1 MASSSTLPAMQI
13 TDATLY
19 LPISERMLR
28 EVLDDSEA
36 LENVVSGLAVPQL
49 AALVTLQYLPK
60 LSQER
65 SPLPERFLAQVIE
78 AANAQLKRTGLAT
91 VTADLLPKL
100 SRKEI
105 REGYRLLPDFGIS
118 LLDEEDVAHRS
129 YLTAEGSWDY
139 RFGERNAARLR
150 DHLTSVQAPT
160 GEKRILTL
168 EQSRIFGEIK
178 AQLDEPMHVQG
189 YAGTGK
195 SSLVRSLLGML
206 DSEPNQVLVLT
217 ERKQQADALRAG
229 MPPMERVTYLS
240 FGELANKLIP
250 KGKSAGSYRR
260 IARGTY
266 SRATLPDDD
275 LIRHLGIKASG
286 RFRERTIAGAVRRTV
301 ANFCRSGDDEITR
314 RHLPSWITYWLDE
327 TINQAVLCHA
337 AELWQAVLSP
347 PSQEFKPTVYVY
359 HRIKWAALNRSQ
371 IPELYTHVLI
381 DECHDLKKPMLQI
394 IDCSPQA
401 VISLGDEYQNLQGRP
416 QQRASIIRQR
426 EATHSVR
433 SGHLIEHIVNPM
445 IAAHPGKTKA
455 PFHGNPLHKV
465 EIEYYDGHRVPD
477 RPAVILTYDEWALFG
492 WAQRLAHAG
501 ISFELLGDKTS
512 LKAFFN
518 DCIELCIH
526 HKDQRPGM
534 LSRFASWDDVAR
546 EYENNIGFR
555 HVDRMLRNG
564 YRYENLQEMWSRVVG
579 HSPGGYSLA
588 RIEDVR
594 NREFDTVM
602 VTPELM
608 DLAWNAKEKKFAAI
622 VSAVYV
628 AVTRARQRLI
638 APEALRDWIEEIS
651 AAQATHARQSA

>member
-1 MASSSTLPAMQI
+1 MQN

-28 EVLDDSEA
+28 EVLDDSDT
-36 LENVVSGLAVPQL
+36 LENTVSSLAVPQL
-49 AALVTLQYLPK
+49 AALALLQYLPK

-78 AANAQLKRTGLAT
+78 VVNEQMKGTGLAT
-91 VTADLLPKL
+91 VTADLLSTL
-100 SRKEI
+100 SREEI

-118 LLDEEDVAHRS
+118 LLNEDDVAYRS
-129 YLTAEGSWDY
+129 YLTAEGNWDY
-139 RFGERNAARLR
+139 RFCERHTVRLK
-150 DHLTSVQAPT
+150 DHLISVQAPT

-168 EQSRIFGEIK
+168 EQSRIFGEIR

-195 SSLVRSLLGML
+195 SSLIRSLLGML
-206 DSEPNQVLVLT
+206 DTEPNQVLVLT

-240 FGELANKLIP
+240 FGQLATKLIP
-250 KGKSAGSYRR
+250 RGKGAGSSRR

-286 RFRERTIAGAVRRTV
+286 RFRERTIAQAVRRTV
-301 ANFCRSGDDEITR
+301 ANFCYSGDDEIMR
-314 RHLPSWITYWLDE
+314 RHLPNWVTYRLDE
-327 TINQAVLCHA
+327 TMNQAVLRHA
-337 AELWQAVLSP
+337 AELWQAILAP
-347 PSQEFKPTVYVY
+347 PSQDFKPTVYVY

-371 IPELYTHVLI
+371 IPERYTHVLI

-416 QQRASIIRQR
+416 QERAGLIRQR

-465 EIEYYDGHRVPD
+465 EIEYYDGHRLPD
-477 RPAVILTYDEWALFG
+477 RPVVILTYDEWALFG
-492 WAQRLAHAG
+492 WAQRLAYAG
-501 ISFELLGDKTS
+501 ISFGLLGDKTS

-534 LSRFASWDDVAR
+534 LSRFASWDDVAG
-546 EYENNIGFR
+546 EYENNVGFR

-564 YRYENLQEMWSRVVG
+564 YRYENLQEMWSRIAE
-579 HSPGGYSLA
+579 HSPAGYSLG

-602 VTPELM
+602 VTPELV
-608 DLAWNAKEKKFAAI
+608 DLAWKAEGKEFAAI

-638 APEALRDWIEEIS
+638 APEGLRDWIEEIS
-651 AAQATHARQSA
+651 AAQATQAQLSA